1 MLCNYCSIS
10 VLGRKAVMILFTFSD
25 GKNESTDFHDLI
37 GKAECLQASIC
48 GNGANNVCYLTYR
61 KDKKGYFAK

>member
-48 GNGANNVCYLTYR
+48 GNGANNVCYLTHR